1 MRGGGANEWLLRLP
15 RGCDFLIHTGDH
27 TADWNIRALRENH
40 MDIFTPSTRRR
51 STRLRVEIPLNL
63 TSMDRRH
70 PLTGELYG
78 AGGERAG
85 LRGSGR
91 LQALPLET
99 PVLLSALPGG
109 GSAAGRVASC
119 RPIGANGEFL
129 IGVALYNP
137 ANVWGIANPPEDWQ
151 IQENFMPASQAAA
164 AAVGAAFRQQAPVAP
179 TTYFR
184 QAEYRLRAE
193 NKSSVGEGWRSL
205 VISRH
210 TR

>member
-1 MRGGGANEWLLRLP
+1 
-15 RGCDFLIHTGDH
+15 
-27 TADWNIRALRENH
+27 

-70 PLTGELYG
+70 PLTASCTALVVSVQGCG
-78 AGGERAG
+78 IRA
-85 LRGSGR
+85 

-164 AAVGAAFRQQAPVAP
+164 AAVGAAF
-179 TTYFR
+179 
-184 QAEYRLRAE
+184 
-193 NKSSVGEGWRSL
+193 SSKRPWPYNVFSASGVSPAGRK
-205 VISRH
+205 
-210 TR
+210 